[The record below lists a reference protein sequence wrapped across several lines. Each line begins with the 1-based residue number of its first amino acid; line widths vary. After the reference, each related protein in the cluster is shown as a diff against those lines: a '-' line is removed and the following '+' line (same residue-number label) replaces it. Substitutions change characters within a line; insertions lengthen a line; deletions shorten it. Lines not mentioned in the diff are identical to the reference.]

1 MIGIS
6 KKDFD
11 KIIYFAKASVKEFN
25 GAEIGGMAI
34 LEEDKDGDWIIKHPT
49 ILKQEVTGST
59 CTLDKEELANYYT
72 KSAIK
77 YGDNIKFLWW
87 HSHGTGSTF
96 WSPTD
101 ETAIKEYSSSNWSV
115 SLVVNA
121 KAEYTLRVDYW
132 KPIPAKLDELELEI
146 VNETGDKIPTSVTN
160 QVKKLCSKPVT
171 SVVTINGKS
180 NKQSNLWQ
188 SKNNSYHGYGYG
200 YHGNGYGGYY
210 DNTWPD
216 EYDVLSGKLS
226 YWQRRAIQDTQAELE
241 MFSDGSRSYLDLTGV
256 VNDTNDEISH
266 FGKIKIPKEK
276 NLKKM
281 LKNKAKIDILKFW
294 KEA

>member
-6 KKDFD
+6 RKDFD

-49 ILKQEVTGST
+49 ILKQEVTGGT

-146 VNETGDKIPTSVTN
+146 VGEVGEKIPISITN
-160 QVKKLCSKPVT
+160 QVKKLCSKPAT
-171 SVVTINGKS
+171 SLATVSQKKHNGQM
-180 NKQSNLWQ
+180 N
-188 SKNNSYHGYGYG
+188 YYGYGYG
-200 YHGNGYGGYY
+200 YQGDGWGGGYY
-210 DNTWPD
+210 GSSWPK
-216 EYDVLSGKLS
+216 EYDILSGKLS
-226 YWQRRAIQDTQAELE
+226 YWQRQSIQDTQSELE
-241 MFSDGSRSYLDLTGV
+241 MFTDGSRSYLDLVGV
-256 VNDTNDEISH
+256 INDTNNEISH
-266 FGKIKIPKEK
+266 LGKIKIPKEK

-281 LKNKAKIDILKFW
+281 LKNKAKVDILKFW